1 MNNDK
6 GRKNIKK
13 KLLQGIFWLLLVLF
27 YIPVG
32 LVFLSN
38 QPLFQTFSARL
49 ATNLLTQYTGY
60 RFNVNALK
68 LSWANGIEAGGLVLY
83 DHHNNPMIKVGEL
96 KLKPV
101 FADARVFGIIAK
113 SIELDSLDFR
123 LGTYRDEDDLN
134 LVYFIQSLSDTTP
147 STGHKAPFKLKI
159 GTIVL
164 KQSHFQLFDRNDTLG
179 NGKAMDY
186 SNMDFHDIN
195 LNINHF
201 RLVDDSLN
209 FIIEKL
215 SAREKSGL
223 TAKNLSTHFVL
234 SGTTIRGT
242 GLKGRLNHSQIDADF
257 QMNYRDWGQM
267 SYILDSVQMVGN
279 FRTTK
284 LYMSDLGYF
293 SDVLFPMED
302 TVTFSGNVEGT
313 IENFKAKNLEIA
325 LGNATRFEGD
335 LEFLKVVE
343 YKQTQL
349 KANIRNLTTNF
360 SDIQNFKLPTGESLP
375 TPNNLDGND
384 VVQLTGTFEGNY
396 FDFTSNLSWKISDK
410 PLVTDIQFRYA
421 EADTLFFTTDI
432 TGEGLELGHLFD
444 LKDILGTG
452 DVTGTIY
459 GHGNDFDD
467 ATINANIAAT
477 NLQLLNYRYD
487 TLTFA
492 GNYHENK
499 LTGMV
504 ACNDHNLMMK
514 AEGNIGLNGT
524 GSYLAHMDVDRA
536 NLKNL
541 GLLNSDFAFST
552 TADLSVKGNRLEDL
566 VADLDFDSTYL
577 SFGDS
582 TYYLD
587 TISIHKHNIQRNKTI
602 TLTSDV
608 LNSRV
613 SGQFKLLNLKND
625 FVSLINNYFVID
637 DHVENNTPG
646 DSVNYLHLTASIK
659 DDKLLKE
666 QFLHGLTME
675 ENSRL
680 KADIDFAK
688 KETNLSFNAS
698 FMAINNVRLKNN
710 TLTIKNNNDKLSLK
724 LKVAHLI
731 LKDSTSDDK
740 ERVGM
745 DSLTINASA
754 LQNMLDFGIA
764 WKNSDTT
771 HLDKGNIKGYLFQ
784 QDSLTELTFDQA
796 KVYIADTLWSL
807 DQNNKI
813 VFNQS
818 GVHFNNINL
827 KGGSSQLS
835 VQGEVPKTN
844 GDSLMVTFNHW
855 DLSNFDALTKNS
867 GINFDGYINGIF
879 EVSMLKNNPTVV
891 SDLSIDAFKLNDVL
905 LGKARIMNTWNNI
918 DNSVFV
924 KSQIIRTGNAGT
936 GKVFS
941 LDGFYYPFKQDSA
954 LQLSA
959 DFNRVNIKLL
969 NPFLSD
975 LFHGIEGKGKG
986 HLDITGTLAKPI
998 LNGKAELDRASLI
1011 VNYLNTRYSFSN
1023 FLLFKKN
1030 EISFDNIVVYDT
1042 VGNKGLVSGSL
1053 KHNYFS
1059 DFSYDINV
1067 NTDKLLFVNTN
1078 RKMNELYYGSAL
1090 ASGVIH
1096 LWGDPG
1102 SIHLDVDATTVKGT
1116 DLNIPLDY
1124 VYDVSD
1130 NEYIRFIPPPVDS
1143 SVLEMNKIKK
1153 ITKEQQLNMEAS
1165 EQSLGYDIKMNAK
1178 INPEAKVNIYLPSE
1192 LGRIESQGDG
1202 LLKMNANS
1210 KGTFSMIGD
1219 YTIKKGYFH
1228 FTFKNLVSKR
1238 FDLVEGGKISWTGDP
1253 VGANLNIRGLYKVK
1267 TNVASLGV
1275 VIDSTASYKNKL
1287 DVYCYI
1293 TLTNK
1298 LLNPTIRFSIDIP
1311 EADPDLKRAIFANLD
1326 TTNAAVVNEQVISL
1340 LVLGTFSYS
1349 NAGNVNL
1356 ATSGY
1361 SILTNQLSSMLSKM
1375 SDKFDIGVNYRPGDN
1390 VSQEEF
1396 EVALS
1401 TQLFNDRLTIDGNF
1415 GMTYDRT
1422 QGNASNIVGD
1432 VDISYK
1438 ITEDGRWLLKAYNH
1452 SNVNSWYYYN
1462 NYDKISPY
1470 TQGVGVAY
1478 KKEFNNIN
1486 ELFTNNR
1493 KKRKSKEP

>member
-68 LSWANGIEAGGLVLY
+68 LSWANGIEAGGLALY
-83 DHHNNPMIKVGEL
+83 DHHDNPMIKIGSL

-123 LGTYRDEDDLN
+123 LGTYRNEDDLN
-134 LVYFIQSLSDTTP
+134 LVYFINSLSDTTP
-147 STGHKAPFKLKI
+147 SKGHKAPFKLKI

-164 KQSHFQLFDRNDTLG
+164 KQSHFQLFNLNDTLG

-186 SNMDFHDIN
+186 SNMNFNNIN
-195 LNINHF
+195 LKIKHF
-201 RLVDDSLN
+201 KLVDDSLN
-209 FIIEKL
+209 FMIESL

-223 TAKNLSTHFVL
+223 TAKNLRTHFIL
-234 SGTTIRGT
+234 SGTTIRGK
-242 GLKGRLNHSQIDADF
+242 GLKGQLNHSNIDADF
-257 QMNYRDWGQM
+257 QMNYRNWSQM
-267 SYILDSVQMVGN
+267 NNILDSVQMQGN
-279 FRTTK
+279 FRNTR

-293 SDVLFPMED
+293 SDVLFPMKD
-302 TVTFSGNVEGT
+302 TVTFSGDVEGT
-313 IENFKAKNLEIA
+313 IEDFKAKNMNIA
-325 LGNATRFEGD
+325 LGDATRFEGD
-335 LEFLKVVE
+335 LDFSKIVE
-343 YKQTQL
+343 YKETHL

-360 SDIQNFKLPTGESLP
+360 NDIRNFKLPSGESLP
-375 TPNNLDGND
+375 APKNLTGND
-384 VVQLTGTFEGNY
+384 VVQVAGTFEGNY
-396 FDFTSNLSWKISDK
+396 FDFSSKLDWKIDDK
-410 PLVTDIQFRYA
+410 PLVTDIYFKYA
-421 EADTLFFTTDI
+421 EEDTLFFTTDI
-432 TGEGLELGHLFD
+432 MGEELALGHLFD
-444 LKDILGTG
+444 LKNTMGTG
-452 DVTGTIY
+452 DISGTID
-459 GHGNDFDD
+459 GNGRGFDD
-467 ATINANIAAT
+467 VTVNANITAA
-477 NLQLLNYRYD
+477 NLQLLNYTYD
-487 TLTFA
+487 TLTFS
-492 GNYHENK
+492 GKYHENK
-499 LTGMV
+499 LTGIM
-504 ACNDHNLMMK
+504 ACNDSNLMMK
-514 AEGNIGLNGT
+514 TEGSIGFEDT
-524 GSYLAHMDVDRA
+524 GNYLAHITVDRA

-541 GLLNSDFAFST
+541 GLLNSNFAFST
-552 TADLSVKGNRLEDL
+552 TADLAIQGNDVENI
-566 VADLDFDSTYL
+566 VADLDFDNTRL
-577 SFGDS
+577 MFGDS
-582 TYYLD
+582 TYYID
-587 TISIHKHNIQRNKTI
+587 TISIHKHNIQHAKTI
-602 TLTSDV
+602 TLKSDV
-608 LNSRV
+608 LDSRI

-625 FVSLINNYFVID
+625 FVALLNHYFVID
-637 DHVENNTPG
+637 DDVKSNQRS
-646 DSVNYLHLTASIK
+646 DSINYLHVTALIK

-666 QFLHGLTME
+666 QFLHGFTME
-675 ENSRL
+675 NNSRL
-680 KADIDFAK
+680 KADIDFTK
-688 KETNLSFNAS
+688 KETNLSFNSS
-698 FMAINNVRLKNN
+698 FMAINNVRLKNS
-710 TLTIKNNNDKLSLK
+710 TLTIKNNNDKLSLQ

-731 LKDSTSDDK
+731 LKDSTNDDK

-754 LQNMLDFGIA
+754 LQNMLDFGVA
-764 WKNSDTT
+764 WKNTDTT
-771 HLDKGNIKGYLFQ
+771 HLDKGNIKGYLFL

-813 VFNQS
+813 IFNRS

-827 KGGSSQLS
+827 TGGSSKLS
-835 VQGEVPKTN
+835 VQGEVPKAN

-855 DLSNFDALTKNS
+855 DLSNFDALTKNT

-879 EVSMLKNNPTVV
+879 EVSMFKNNPTVI
-891 SDLSIDAFKLNDVL
+891 SDLTIDHFGLNNIM

-936 GKVFS
+936 GKIFS
-941 LDGFYYPFKQDSA
+941 LDGFYYPFKKDST

-959 DFNRVNIKLL
+959 SFNRINIELL

-986 HLDITGTLAKPI
+986 HLDISGTLAKPI

-1030 EISFDNIVVYDT
+1030 EISFDSIVVYDT
-1042 VGNKGLVSGSL
+1042 LGNKGVVSGSL

-1059 DFSYDINV
+1059 DFSYDIKV
-1067 NTDKLLFVNTN
+1067 NTNKLLFINTN

-1090 ASGVIH
+1090 ASGMIH

-1102 SIHLDVDATTVKGT
+1102 SIQLDADATTVKGT

-1130 NEYIRFIPPPVDS
+1130 NDYIRFIPPPVDS
-1143 SVLEMNKIKK
+1143 SVLEKENKK
-1153 ITKEQQLNMEAS
+1153 ITKEQQLNIETA
-1165 EQSLGYDIKMNAK
+1165 EKSLGYDIKLKAK
-1178 INPEAKVNIYLPSE
+1178 VNPKAKVNIYLPSE

-1202 LLKMNANS
+1202 LLKIDANS
-1210 KGTFSMIGD
+1210 NGTFSMIGD
-1219 YTIKKGYFH
+1219 YIIKKGYFH

-1293 TLTNK
+1293 SLTNK

-1311 EADPDLKRAIFANLD
+1311 DADPDLKRSIFANLD

-1375 SDKFDIGVNYRPGDN
+1375 SDKIDIGVNYRPGDN

-1415 GMTYDRT
+1415 GMTYDRS

-1432 VDISYK
+1432 VDLSYK

-1493 KKRKSKEP
+1493 KKRKLKKP